1 MERARRGNEKAVQ
14 KSGVMYLH
22 GEKQGLEILKQM
34 AVSGHKAAIQTVAQ
48 CAEAGDMDAIMA
60 MGDICVSKS

>member
-1 MERARRGNEKAVQ
+1 
-14 KSGVMYLH
+14 MYLH